1 MKGKKTSDSVRRL
14 LGSGGESVSP
24 KAAGQLPRSGTEWQ
38 PAHPATLLTV
48 SYRANKTAAATLL
61 QQLETGVPRALGIYL
76 EHGLCPGPHQQS
88 QVCFNDVALNN
99 LMPAS
104 C

>member
-1 MKGKKTSDSVRRL
+1 MCDSVRRL

-24 KAAGQLPRSGTEWQ
+24 KAAGQLPRT
-38 PAHPATLLTV
+38 HPATLLKV
-48 SYRANKTAAATLL
+48 RYRANKTAAAILL
-61 QQLETGVPRALGIYL
+61 QQLETEVPKALGIYL

-99 LMPAS
+99 LMPTS